1 MPESTHKNLI
11 IIENADQARLFTR
24 YFKNLSQGLVE
35 INNNSYISN
44 LVYIESILRNNNE
57 H

>member
-1 MPESTHKNLI
+1 MYNYLGLSACYVKQ
-11 IIENADQARLFTR
+11 NAGLLDIL
-24 YFKNLSQGLVE
+24 KNLSQGLVE